1 MVDMTLCL
9 NHKKGDFAI
18 IMEFKVRDEKEE
30 ASLEDTAKE
39 ALKQIER
46 QQYSTALKSKGISA
60 AQIRNYGFAFEGKK
74 VLIKTS

>member
-1 MVDMTLCL
+1 MTLCL

-39 ALKQIER
+39 AAQADR
-46 QQYSTALKSKGISA
+46 A
-60 AQIRNYGFAFEGKK
+60 AAIQHSPKIQRNLCRTNQELW
-74 VLIKTS
+74 VCV

>member
-1 MVDMTLCL
+1 MTLCL

-18 IMEFKVRDEKEE
+18 IMEFKVRDEKEG

>member
-1 MVDMTLCL
+1 MTLCL

-60 AQIRNYGFAFEGKK
+60 AQIRNYGFAFEGKT
-74 VLIKTS
+74 VLVG

>member
-1 MVDMTLCL
+1 MTLCL

-46 QQYSTALKSKGISA
+46 QQYSTALKAKGIPA

>member
-1 MVDMTLCL
+1 MTLCL

-60 AQIRNYGFAFEGKK
+60 AQIRNYGFAFEGEK